1 MRTATRSKRDGIIL
15 FAVATAALLGATAIY
30 GASSGSDAGA
40 SHEGAP
46 LAASTDA
53 EAAAAHA
60 ARGQEPAYEGGRTA
74 CRRCHLREF
83 NSWRRTPHANAYE
96 TLPAENRTNPD
107 CVKCH
112 VTGYGHASGFTS
124 IEATPD
130 LANVTCEVCHGPGS
144 LYKDE
149 ELMKDRD
156 AAIAAGLV
164 IPTESTC
171 VQCHNSESPT
181 FPGTF
186 DFASMV
192 EAGVHEISR

>member
-1 MRTATRSKRDGIIL
+1 MRKTTRSKRDGIIL
-15 FAVATAALLGATAIY
+15 FAVVAAALLGANAIQ
-30 GASSGSDAGA
+30 GASGGPDSGAFHAGV
-40 SHEGAP
+40 
-46 LAASTDA
+46 LAASTEA
-53 EAAAAHA
+53 EVAAAHA
-60 ARGQEPAYEGGRTA
+60 ALGQEATYVTGRTG

-112 VTGYGHASGFTS
+112 VTGYGRESGFTS

-144 LYKDE
+144 LYNTEDI
-149 ELMKDRD
+149 MKDRD
-156 AAIAAGLV
+156 AATAAGLV
-164 IPTESTC
+164 IPTEKTC
-171 VQCHNSESPT
+171 VKCHNSESPS

-186 DFASMV
+186 DFQSMV

>member
-1 MRTATRSKRDGIIL
+1 MRTATRNKRQGIIL
-15 FAVATAALLGATAIY
+15 FAVATAALLGANAIH
-30 GASSGSDAGA
+30 GASSGSGAGA
-40 SHEGAP
+40 IHAGDS
-46 LAASTDA
+46 LAAATDP
-53 EAAAAHA
+53 EVAAAHA
-60 ARGQEPAYEGGRTA
+60 ALGQEATYVTGRTG

-112 VTGYGHASGFTS
+112 VTGYGREGGFAS

-144 LYKDE
+144 LYNTE
-149 ELMKDRD
+149 EIMKDRD
-156 AAIAAGLV
+156 VATAAGLV
-164 IPTESTC
+164 IPTEKTC
-171 VQCHNSESPT
+171 VQCHNSESST

-186 DFASMV
+186 DFDSMV
-192 EAGVHEISR
+192 EKGVHEIIR